1 MLMSIDQYLAIQQNL
16 AITIAS
22 GPRIF
27 NDIARLSLTFG
38 SDRGLGPKISN
49 DTARFLYGVHGPIVI
64 SRDRYSEVLLYT
76 ARNLGIWTGDW
87 SDHPVNSSWFAEKT
101 PVIG

>member
-1 MLMSIDQYLAIQQNL
+1 MPRVNEFLQDLPQIQPKKIQQNL

-64 SRDRYSEVLLYT
+64 SRDRYSEVLLYNVFECIAT
-76 ARNLGIWTGDW
+76 I
-87 SDHPVNSSWFAEKT
+87 NS
-101 PVIG
+101 

>member
-1 MLMSIDQYLAIQQNL
+1 MGIQQNL

-38 SDRGLGPKISN
+38 GDRGLGPKISN

-64 SRDRYSEVLLYT
+64 SRDRYSEVLLYHT
-76 ARNLGIWTGDW
+76 SLL
-87 SDHPVNSSWFAEKT
+87 SSL
-101 PVIG
+101 P

>member
-1 MLMSIDQYLAIQQNL
+1 VDYVSPDEGIVQQNL

-38 SDRGLGPKISN
+38 GDRGLGPKISN
-49 DTARFLYGVHGPIVI
+49 DTARFLYGMHGPIVI
-64 SRDRYSEVLLYT
+64 SRDRYSEVLLYRKIIT
-76 ARNLGIWTGDW
+76 LT
-87 SDHPVNSSWFAEKT
+87 
-101 PVIG
+101 